1 MHKTYEQVRTTGV
14 RPADLK
20 AEIAQLEQERS
31 QLNNKIMK
39 MKRDVD
45 VDEDKFKE
53 MLKVRDYFAFLPSH
67 PHTQPN
73 SSLTSILIHTFMYI
87 FNLHSY
93 LISPLPL
100 GHLIAAQGARERGSD
115 P

>member
-53 MLKVRDYFAFLPSH
+53 MLKVWIE
-67 PHTQPN
+67 
-73 SSLTSILIHTFMYI
+73 SLSTCL
-87 FNLHSY
+87 
-93 LISPLPL
+93 
-100 GHLIAAQGARERGSD
+100 
-115 P
+115 